1 MNSPDPIPFPNSQL
15 LKPLFVLCLLLLGS
29 LALSACGK
37 TTKAEPDPRTTKLIE
52 AKKAP
57 PTAVPMWL
65 GNPARTF
72 YGTGPW
78 SDKPLEVVWDFKT
91 SWTRGRL
98 HKDPWGGSGWPGQ
111 PAIVEDRVYFGSAG
125 GYVYCLNRKDGSLIW
140 SYQTIDGAKSSRCPK
155 GLPQPRTLLLCFFF
169 HLLKDGQ
176 AEIG

>member
-1 MNSPDPIPFPNSQL
+1 MNSPDPTPFPNSPISKAPFRTVPAPARQL
-15 LKPLFVLCLLLLGS
+15 GAFS
-29 LALSACGK
+29 LRK

-140 SYQTIDGAKSSRCPK
+140 SYKTIDGAKSSPAVVGDR
-155 GLPQPRTLLLCFFF
+155 L
-169 HLLKDGQ
+169 
-176 AEIG
+176 